1 MTVAGIVLAGGA
13 GSRFEGP
20 SHKLLAPFR
29 GQPVVSHAIAA
40 AHDAG
45 FNQLYVV
52 QGAIDLTDIVPSSV
66 TLVTADDWADGQAH
80 TLQRGVQAAEAD
92 GHTAVVVG
100 LGDQP
105 MVPSG
110 AWRAVGAS
118 RGPIVVASF
127 DGERR
132 PPVKLDA
139 SVWPLLPTSGDQGA
153 RGLLRLRPD
162 LVSAVACSG
171 NPADID
177 TLKDLEQWN

>member
-1 MTVAGIVLAGGA
+1 M
-13 GSRFEGP
+13 
-20 SHKLLAPFR
+20 
-29 GQPVVSHAIAA
+29 VSHAIAA
-40 AHDAG
+40 ARDAG

-52 QGAIDLTDIVPSSV
+52 QGAVDLSGIVPDDV
-66 TLVTADDWADGQAH
+66 TLLTASDWADGQSR
-80 TLQRGVQAAEAD
+80 TLQCGVLAAETD
-92 GHTAVVVG
+92 GHNSVVVG

-127 DGERR
+127 DGEQR

-139 SVWPLLPTSGDQGA
+139 AVWDLLPTEGDLGA
-153 RGLLRLRPD
+153 RELLRTRPD

-177 TLKDLEQWN
+177 TTKDLEQWN